1 MDYSDYNLAMLE
13 ITYYRLQKLCYKYE
27 KDKDLIIDFMQDI
40 ETEMERR
47 IDGYFDVIANIK
59 DGTS

>member
-1 MDYSDYNLAMLE
+1 MDYSNYNLAMLE
-13 ITYYRLQKLCYKYE
+13 ITHYRLMGLCHKYE

-47 IDGYFDVIANIK
+47 TIGEFYEGETDR
-59 DGTS
+59 